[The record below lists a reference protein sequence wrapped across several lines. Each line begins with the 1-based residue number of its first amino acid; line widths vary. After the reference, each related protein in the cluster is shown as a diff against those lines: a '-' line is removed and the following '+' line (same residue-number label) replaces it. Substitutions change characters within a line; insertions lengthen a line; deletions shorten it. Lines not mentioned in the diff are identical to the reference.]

1 MPTLGYP
8 LDLTG
13 AAPSNLVVNE
23 IHTFTSAPTR
33 LFVPAAGPFYTTTLD
48 IRNNATNAVLQPNTD
63 YKLLHLHREGTI
75 ASGKQICA
83 VIYVMNLDITA
94 IRIQYQCIGDNY
106 ADTSDTIRD
115 LLSGS
120 PPPNPSIA
128 WGHVFG
134 APVQFAPAEHLHH
147 VDEVYGMQEVVSA
160 LEQLRVAT
168 LSGDGFAF
176 DAIYQYLAN
185 LFANYDWVTQQELAN
200 AINTATVNPYGTVRS
215 YRTFAELRAETN
227 ITNDAGTIYICAGRA
242 SLLDGQGRSFVW
254 NKNSNAVDNDETV
267 LQPTIIGVGQSGRM
281 QVAMRLEFDVRNL
294 AQRLGRRIGTTG
306 IIETDL
312 STIASLGTT
321 NLDALV
327 TSGVYWVSSATGGRP
342 ADVDSGVI
350 IVERSHIN
358 NVIQTLHVHTSNT
371 APPDDDVTRTNVVIQ
386 HRSGS
391 RNVDTDAM
399 TWTPWE
405 SMFSRTRAVV
415 NGIDTELALTRSTDI
430 DINTIA
436 RSSSYWVLSTAPNT
450 PFMSEDCVLNVHC
463 IDATRTMQHAIT
475 VGYEAWR
482 LGYDGVDYVDH
493 TWTGWTYRANRN
505 GDANQVFNVKTL
517 TRPNALPNHAVNVD
531 FLDTEIADI
540 ADTIAQTASVTTV
553 PSVIL
558 ATIMGRGGRYW
569 ANPYF
574 KTYIGSLDI
583 SGHFVQL
590 EKLCIYTDMYAADKT
605 TVDPKIAIATT
616 SVDVTA
622 YPSVNAGRT
631 NLWNVYA
638 RPKPRDVNTVPID
651 AKNVNPDISD
661 MEFTVHGPIDRA
673 ITSPPQHV
681 IWGTSTDP
689 VVHAQYPF
697 HSQTEYD
704 DFIALGWVPL
714 YVISSSYNTPFITL
728 NDILLLHLL
737 DSSSLHV
744 TTADLGGSAL
754 RTFKAANPVAPDD
767 VVNLQT
773 LTSNLTTAI
782 ANIQTDAPNLGIVI
796 RYYGQ
801 TSILMPCYIG
811 EDFFGVS
818 SNVKISGV
826 TKSVSILDIEPA
838 KIEDYG
844 TGLYYVY
851 LVETSPNVY
860 KLIMYTAMGQGR
872 PKFPASGNMTQTRK
886 HLYHPSD
893 NPATSN
899 RLFLGLAQVVSNHFE
914 ICRNWFQD
922 TGFIEYYHAM
932 AQTYEEQALPSQITT
947 RQSGGIRHFAF
958 DGTCS
963 SGNGDFSFDNSV
975 INEPLKSLPLLIWG
989 GERVQVDF
997 YSAIAI
1003 DDTVVA
1009 SGCNISLF
1017 LVGIQ
1022 FGSGSFSYSSPVP
1035 NIHKLSHVPGNMSQ
1049 NNRWDTVSVSTYI
1062 YEPTEALYSVY
1073 LQPSVL
1079 AATTTVVMKGAE
1091 PSGFVHNTLLKIA
1104 YEQVHSFRE
1113 LAINAIDPAYWF
1125 PNSRTIL
1132 LSGDV
1137 FDLDLKAYHD
1147 SVYGGPA
1154 PANCTV
1160 EFIVQSGC
1168 LVCSS
1173 TTTAYA
1179 VTNPNTWASGVV
1191 TKLTIQNGGAVSGRG
1206 GNGGRGGRSWSE
1218 WIDANNDT
1226 YYTYIGGAVTI
1237 PTSHVH
1243 GKNGGNAIR
1252 TYRPLI
1258 ITNLGFISVG
1268 SGGGGGSGG
1277 GEVRFNTAGTV
1288 SRINLSGNGG
1298 GGGWPYGAGGLPGQ
1312 IIESDN
1318 SQADYYVTAG
1328 GGGYSIWM
1336 TSGNVGVSSQGL
1348 SGLTTLASGGGVSN
1362 RTNGDPNVL
1371 ISHGEGGG
1379 GGLVYLNQYSTGGG
1393 GSSWGGLSG
1402 TLGDAGN
1409 GGNEGTYAIN
1419 STGGSVTFVGAQG
1432 QIFGTV
1438 A

>member
-23 IHTFTSAPTR
+23 IHTFTTAPTR

-106 ADTSDTIRD
+106 ADTSDIIRD
-115 LLSGS
+115 LLTGS
-120 PPPNPSIA
+120 PPPEPSIA

-160 LEQLRVAT
+160 IEQLRVAT
-168 LSGDGFAF
+168 LSGDSFAF

-227 ITNDAGTIYICAGRA
+227 ITNDASTIYICAGRA

-254 NKNSNAVDNDETV
+254 NKNSSAVDNDETI
-267 LQPTIIGVGQSGRM
+267 LQPTIIGVGESGRM

-294 AQRLGRRIGTTG
+294 ARTLGRRIGTTG
-306 IIETDL
+306 AIESDL
-312 STIASLGTT
+312 STVSPLGSYSL
-321 NLDALV
+321 NALV
-327 TSGVYWVSSATGGRP
+327 TPGVYWVSSAVTNRP

-350 IVERSHIN
+350 VVERSHIN
-358 NVIQTLHVHTSNT
+358 NVIQTLYVHTSNV
-371 APPDDDVTRTNVVIQ
+371 APPDDDTSRTNVVIQ

-391 RNVDTDAM
+391 RNVETDAM
-399 TWTPWE
+399 DWTTWE
-405 SMFSRTRAVV
+405 STFSRTRAIV
-415 NGIDTELALTRSTDI
+415 NGIDTELALTRSTSI
-430 DINTIA
+430 DINTFA

-450 PFMSEDCVLNVHC
+450 PFMTEDCILDVHC

-482 LGYDGVDYVDH
+482 MGHSGIDYVGH

-505 GDANQVFNVKTL
+505 GDVNQVFNVNSL
-517 TRPNALPNHAVNVD
+517 PLVDILPNHAVNAG
-531 FLDTEIADI
+531 F
-540 ADTIAQTASVTTV
+540 
-553 PSVIL
+553 L
-558 ATIMGRGGRYW
+558 ATQMATLWSRLTVAGVD
-569 ANPYF
+569 ADLATTN
-574 KTYIGSLDI
+574 SLDGVDLNGFI
-583 SGHFVQL
+583 IPGEYYYRES
-590 EKLCIYTDMYAADKT
+590 T
-605 TVDPKIAIATT
+605 T
-616 SVDVTA
+616 
-622 YPSVNAGRT
+622 NAPTPYG
-631 NLWNVYA
+631 LL
-638 RPKPRDVNTVPID
+638 TVRRE
-651 AKNVNPDISD
+651 NPDIIYQMAHSAGYG
-661 MEFTVHGPIDRA
+661 ESPQNTIFTRYGRFFDG
-673 ITSPPQHV
+673 
-681 IWGTSTDP
+681 IWHWPTTWNR
-689 VVHAQYPF
+689 
-697 HSQTEYD
+697 T
-704 DFIALGWVPL
+704 
-714 YVISSSYNTPFITL
+714 
-728 NDILLLHLL
+728 
-737 DSSSLHV
+737 V
-744 TTADLGGSAL
+744 TTTDL
-754 RTFKAANPVAPDD
+754 D
-767 VVNLQT
+767 
-773 LTSNLTTAI
+773 TAI
-782 ANIQTDAPNLGIVI
+782 ANIETDAPNLGIVI

-811 EDFFGVS
+811 EDFFAVS
-818 SNVKISGV
+818 SKVKISGV
-826 TKSVSILDIEPA
+826 TKEVSILNIEPA
-838 KIEDYG
+838 KIADYDP
-844 TGLYYVY
+844 GLYYVY
-851 LVETSPNVY
+851 LVETSPDVY
-860 KLIMYTAMGQGR
+860 KLIMYTATGQGR
-872 PKFPASGNMTQTRK
+872 PKFPVSGNMTQTRK
-886 HLYHPSD
+886 HLYHPND

-899 RLFLGLAQVVSNHFE
+899 RLFLGLARVVSNRFE

-922 TGFIEYYHAM
+922 TGFIEYYHDM
-932 AQTYEEQALPSQITT
+932 AQTYAAQAQPAQITT
-947 RQSGGIRHFAF
+947 RNSGGTRHFTF
-958 DGTCS
+958 SGTCS
-963 SGNGDFSFDNSV
+963 SSNGDSSFNNSD
-975 INEPLKSLPLLIWG
+975 INEPLKAIPLLIWG

-997 YSAIAI
+997 YAAIAI
-1003 DDTVVA
+1003 DDTTVA
-1009 SGCNISLF
+1009 SGCTIALM
-1017 LVGIQ
+1017 LAGIP
-1022 FGSGSFSYSSPVP
+1022 FGSGSFSYTSPIP

-1091 PSGFVHNTLLKIA
+1091 PSGFVHNTLLKVA

-1113 LAINAIDPAYWF
+1113 LAINAIDPAHWF

-1191 TKLTIQNGGAVSGRG
+1191 TKLTIQSGGVVAGRG
-1206 GNGGRGGRSWSE
+1206 GAGGRGGRAYSM
-1218 WIDANNDT
+1218 
-1226 YYTYIGGAVTI
+1226 YTDPAGYFNYIGGANGT

-1243 GKNGGNAIR
+1243 GKVGGNAIR
-1252 TYRPLI
+1252 SYRALI
-1258 ITNLGFISVG
+1258 IDNQGIISVGGGGGGASGGAISYNGNWGRNQSG
-1268 SGGGGGSGG
+1268 SGGGGG
-1277 GEVRFNTAGTV
+1277 
-1288 SRINLSGNGG
+1288 
-1298 GGGWPYGAGGLPGQ
+1298 WP
-1312 IIESDN
+1312 
-1318 SQADYYVTAG
+1318 
-1328 GGGYSIWM
+1328 
-1336 TSGNVGVSSQGL
+1336 
-1348 SGLTTLASGGGVSN
+1348 
-1362 RTNGDPNVL
+1362 
-1371 ISHGEGGG
+1371 
-1379 GGLVYLNQYSTGGG
+1379 
-1393 GSSWGGLSG
+1393 
-1402 TLGDAGN
+1402 LGDAGN
-1409 GGNEGTYAIN
+1409 WGQISSDDLAVSDYNLPNGYGADLQHQRGNAGTAGAGASPSISPGGAGRQNYGAANFFAIVTSGGEGGCPPLGAPATQGYNDGQYSGTSGSTYGQLGNGAGSGTYAIN

-1432 QIFGTV
+1432 QIYGTV